1 MKINTSMFVGD
12 DNYKDVQLPEYVFR
26 VNLCGSRD
34 SRSFCRNFCFIFF
47 NLQTS
52 SSTSMGASASAMA
65 RLTPI
70 TSADVDGELLDD
82 QRCVVW
88 APSSRCSVVRQALS
102 VKDALKV

>member
-1 MKINTSMFVGD
+1 M
-12 DNYKDVQLPEYVFR
+12 
-26 VNLCGSRD
+26 SRD
-34 SRSFCRNFCFIFF
+34 SRVFFFPKSLLYCFQSPTLVI
-47 NLQTS
+47 
-52 SSTSMGASASAMA
+52 TSMGASASAMA